1 MRGSSKSRCSPFS
14 LRTASGTRKNLPK
27 STSRDPQTPENAS
40 QSDQGALKRAPGAS
54 SKQPRSVPRGAL
66 GVHKASWSGLGG
78 LWTSFWRFGDL
89 FLLDFLSSRA
99 NLGPS
104 CESYHLGPGT
114 GNRIPLRKNKKGNK
128 DTRARRDVRST
139 LNPPPP
145 ACRGESVWNP
155 GLTSSISSPRG
166 PAHHAGQYELS
177 GPFAFG
183 HSKTPS

>member
-1 MRGSSKSRCSPFS
+1 MWSASSLASSWRPWDLKNRANPLRGSSKSRCSPFS

-114 GNRIPLRKNKKGNK
+114 GNRIPWRKNKKGNK

-145 ACRGESVWNP
+145 ACQGCRACEIQARLRPN
-155 GLTSSISSPRG
+155 
-166 PAHHAGQYELS
+166 
-177 GPFAFG
+177 
-183 HSKTPS
+183 